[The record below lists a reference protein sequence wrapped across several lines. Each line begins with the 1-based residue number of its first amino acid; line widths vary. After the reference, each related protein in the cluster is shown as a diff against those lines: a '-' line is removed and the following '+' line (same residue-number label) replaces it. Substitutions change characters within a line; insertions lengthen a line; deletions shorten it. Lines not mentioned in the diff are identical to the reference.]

1 MCIQVKDHSR
11 VMCEQLQ
18 QLRLQTGLVDLD
30 IVCEDHHINVHKVV
44 MAACSRFFKDQLCKQ
59 NIQGPVILRL
69 EDFGL
74 ELKGDAVSYI
84 IEFVYRGE
92 VNIPG
97 EKLTEVCQAA
107 HTLGVVG
114 LDHLPVPA
122 ETQRPSLLTKEH
134 LQIADESELRGDL
147 NNIYSSFSG
156 VTSSPQNSVGKF
168 SMDINNMNPFF
179 MNNNPMQNEDIILL
193 QTTEDQSR
201 NIQADQDIIPI
212 SFGDTGSSVVSHYQ
226 QDKIN
231 LIVSESGQ
239 VQGEQFRIMPEIL
252 PDDGTFHE
260 ETIDSCLSLFPSSS
274 AEPQDLSPGKGQEGG
289 GKSGQVSG
297 VRHSLASL
305 QPAAVHS
312 SEVGMN
318 ISGNQTSLQAL
329 FEAAEAVVSKSVGTS
344 ASLVCS
350 PTATVNTSSS
360 TCMPRV
366 RGKHPS
372 TMSQGKLRVINQGIH
387 SENIQSPSR
396 QEAGRRRSA
405 QVLTAAQP
413 AQEEGEESEAED
425 TDTLGQDEE
434 PSHQPWTHP
443 VESGETAVPPVS
455 SSQWNINNQLRP
467 AEIPVSGMSGKTPS
481 IPWNTPVTLES
492 PLVTVTT
499 VTGARDT
506 PPNVSVSWT
515 QPQTSACP
523 SPGQKTGASQPAPST
538 ASSLQQTVR
547 AELSQS
553 VELEPRQDPSLD
565 SLSPQQ
571 AGPSWK
577 PTFGS
582 DDIMLARKSGIPLA
596 LQNKAIR
603 SGVPIGPFQNKRKRK
618 SRCSQDGSKMKK
630 KAVVSGGKKGD
641 LEVRKDLII
650 SQEDLS
656 TENVFQNDESCAS
669 TSNIV
674 SKTKE
679 ESINDPSQVVSVSSP
694 IGGVHIKTV
703 KKLNSDAVV
712 AELELGVITDLPGS
726 NLADSPK
733 LYQYSCVNCSMM
745 FPSAAQL
752 KRHTQLAHSKDET
765 LFCQVCPEKCSG
777 KENLKL
783 HLYKTHGIGEIFRC
797 EECNYESPV
806 KAVFLKH
813 LSEHIPQEA
822 IKKQCPKCDKVFK
835 TKAGLKQ
842 HLKQHFDESLY
853 SCLVCEFKTP
863 QKLNLVKHTASKHG
877 QDVEGRP
884 LFENF
889 ACEFC
894 DFKCIASV
902 STLFDPIIMHLL
914 MN

>member
-11 VMCEQLQ
+11 VVCEQLQ

-74 ELKGDAVSYI
+74 ELRRDAVSYI

-156 VTSSPQNSVGKF
+156 VTSSPQTSVGKF

-193 QTTEDQSR
+193 QTTEDESR

-260 ETIDSCLSLFPSSS
+260 ETIDSCLSLFPNSST
-274 AEPQDLSPGKGQEGG
+274 EPQDLSPGKVQDGG

-297 VRHSLASL
+297 VRHSLAGL
-305 QPAAVHS
+305 QPAAVPA
-312 SEVGMN
+312 EVGMN

-329 FEAAEAVVSKSVGTS
+329 FEAAEAVVSKSVVPS
-344 ASLVCS
+344 ASLVSSLVCS

-360 TCMPRV
+360 TCMPRA

-396 QEAGRRRSA
+396 QEAGRRRSG
-405 QVLTAAQP
+405 QVMTAAQP
-413 AQEEGEESEAED
+413 AQDEAEESETED
-425 TDTLGQDEE
+425 ADTLGQDEE
-434 PSHQPWTHP
+434 AGSHQPWAANKSWTHP
-443 VESGETAVPPVS
+443 VESGDTAVPPVS

-467 AEIPVSGMSGKTPS
+467 AEIPVSVMSGKTPS

-523 SPGQKTGASQPAPST
+523 SPGQKTGGPNPPPGT

-547 AELSQS
+547 PEQSQT
-553 VELEPRQDPSLD
+553 VELEPRPDPSLD

-577 PTFGS
+577 PSFGS
-582 DDIMLARKSGIPLA
+582 DDIMLARKSGNCTA
-596 LQNKAIR
+596 L
-603 SGVPIGPFQNKRKRK
+603 
-618 SRCSQDGSKMKK
+618 
-630 KAVVSGGKKGD
+630 
-641 LEVRKDLII
+641 
-650 SQEDLS
+650 
-656 TENVFQNDESCAS
+656 
-669 TSNIV
+669 
-674 SKTKE
+674 
-679 ESINDPSQVVSVSSP
+679 
-694 IGGVHIKTV
+694 H
-703 KKLNSDAVV
+703 
-712 AELELGVITDLPGS
+712 
-726 NLADSPK
+726 
-733 LYQYSCVNCSMM
+733 
-745 FPSAAQL
+745 
-752 KRHTQLAHSKDET
+752 
-765 LFCQVCPEKCSG
+765 CPRI
-777 KENLKL
+777 
-783 HLYKTHGIGEIFRC
+783 Y
-797 EECNYESPV
+797 
-806 KAVFLKH
+806 
-813 LSEHIPQEA
+813 
-822 IKKQCPKCDKVFK
+822 
-835 TKAGLKQ
+835 
-842 HLKQHFDESLY
+842 HF
-853 SCLVCEFKTP
+853 
-863 QKLNLVKHTASKHG
+863 
-877 QDVEGRP
+877 
-884 LFENF
+884 
-889 ACEFC
+889 
-894 DFKCIASV
+894 
-902 STLFDPIIMHLL
+902 
-914 MN
+914 

>member
-74 ELKGDAVSYI
+74 ELKRDAVSYI

-156 VTSSPQNSVGKF
+156 VTSSPQTSVGKF

-179 MNNNPMQNEDIILL
+179 MNNNPMQNEEIILL
-193 QTTEDQSR
+193 QTTEEQNR

-212 SFGDTGSSVVSHYQ
+212 SFGDTGNSVVSHYQ

-252 PDDGTFHE
+252 PDDGAFHE

-274 AEPQDLSPGKGQEGG
+274 AEPQDLSPGKAQDGG
-289 GKSGQVSG
+289 GKSGPVG
-297 VRHSLASL
+297 GGRHNLPGL
-305 QPAAVHS
+305 QTPAVPG

-329 FEAAEAVVSKSVGTS
+329 FEAAEAVVSKSVVTS
-344 ASLVCS
+344 VSLASS
-350 PTATVNTSSS
+350 PTVTVNTTSSA
-360 TCMPRV
+360 CLPRP
-366 RGKHPS
+366 RGKHNS
-372 TMSQGKLRVINQGIH
+372 SSGMSQGKLRVINQSSIH

-396 QEAGRRRSA
+396 QEAGRRT
-405 QVLTAAQP
+405 VAQP
-413 AQEEGEESEAED
+413 TQDEDEESEEED
-425 TDTLGQDEE
+425 SDSLGHDEE
-434 PSHQPWTHP
+434 PSHQPWAANKSWTHP
-443 VESGETAVPPVS
+443 VESVDTAVPQSGAVWQLPSSTASPPVS
-455 SSQWNINNQLRP
+455 SSQWSLNNQLRP
-467 AEIPVSGMSGKTPS
+467 AEIPVSVMSGKTPS

-499 VTGARDT
+499 VTGSRDT

-523 SPGQKTGASQPAPST
+523 SPGQKSAATNPAPPP
-538 ASSLQQTVR
+538 ASGLQLAVR
-547 AELSQS
+547 AEQAEA
-553 VELEPRQDPSLD
+553 VELEPRPDPGLE

-577 PTFGS
+577 PSFGS
-582 DDIMLARKSGIPLA
+582 DDIMLARKSG
-596 LQNKAIR
+596 KAAR
-603 SGVPIGPFQNKRKRK
+603 TELS
-618 SRCSQDGSKMKK
+618 S
-630 KAVVSGGKKGD
+630 
-641 LEVRKDLII
+641 
-650 SQEDLS
+650 DLS
-656 TENVFQNDESCAS
+656 FL
-669 TSNIV
+669 TSNNCKE
-674 SKTKE
+674 SHWLCRTK
-679 ESINDPSQVVSVSSP
+679 PS
-694 IGGVHIKTV
+694 
-703 KKLNSDAVV
+703 D
-712 AELELGVITDLPGS
+712 
-726 NLADSPK
+726 
-733 LYQYSCVNCSMM
+733 
-745 FPSAAQL
+745 
-752 KRHTQLAHSKDET
+752 R
-765 LFCQVCPEKCSG
+765 
-777 KENLKL
+777 
-783 HLYKTHGIGEIFRC
+783 
-797 EECNYESPV
+797 ESP
-806 KAVFLKH
+806 
-813 LSEHIPQEA
+813 
-822 IKKQCPKCDKVFK
+822 
-835 TKAGLKQ
+835 
-842 HLKQHFDESLY
+842 
-853 SCLVCEFKTP
+853 
-863 QKLNLVKHTASKHG
+863 
-877 QDVEGRP
+877 
-884 LFENF
+884 
-889 ACEFC
+889 
-894 DFKCIASV
+894 
-902 STLFDPIIMHLL
+902 
-914 MN
+914 